1 MFGDCVLIKGQ
12 ITTYSQP
19 DKDRKKKRDLANS
32 VAGFVSGI
40 GQADNGAYF

>member
-19 DKDRKKKRDLANS
+19 DKDRKKRDLANS